1 MSHTAAFQ
9 EERWAGAEY
18 SGAKESLGFRQ
29 VQEISS
35 MSTAPLH
42 ELSSPPASGKTFF
55 LRSQSIPSAF
65 TLGSHHRD
73 KEGRPHSLTWSKSQ
87 PSPSRSPVLP
97 SGV

>member
-1 MSHTAAFQ
+1 MSHTVAFQ

-35 MSTAPLH
+35 MSISPLH

-55 LRSQSIPSAF
+55 LRSQ
-65 TLGSHHRD
+65 
-73 KEGRPHSLTWSKSQ
+73 HSQCVHTGESSQ
-87 PSPSRSPVLP
+87 GQRGETTFPDLV
-97 SGV
+97 